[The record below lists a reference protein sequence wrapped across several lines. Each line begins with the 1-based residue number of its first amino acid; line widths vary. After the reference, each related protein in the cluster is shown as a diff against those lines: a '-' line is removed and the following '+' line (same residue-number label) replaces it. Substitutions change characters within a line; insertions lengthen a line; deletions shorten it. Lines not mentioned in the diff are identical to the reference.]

1 MFATIVMRQD
11 TCQGSVLAKIE
22 DLSIEAVVRETTKE
36 ILGESL
42 KEGDGIQQPTW
53 PNPLLQ
59 TGLIQASKQKR
70 FLSLLDD
77 GAPANNR

>member
-42 KEGDGIQQPTW
+42 KEGDGIQQPTL

-59 TGLIQASKQKR
+59 TGLIQASKQKL
-70 FLSLLDD
+70 FLSLLED
-77 GAPANNR
+77 GEPANNR